1 MDVTSFFAGSVIY
14 PASFFPI
21 LKKQQKSPQH
31 VDTELFQL

>member
-21 LKKQQKSPQH
+21 LKNNRKARNM
-31 VDTELFQL
+31 